1 MHIRDYLAALE
12 LVNEERRKLGLAA
25 LDHLPGGVP
34 GDARR
39 CVIANA
45 IPGSLVGRDRIAG
58 SARRRLPRDVRAF
71 VAAFDRSGRGGA
83 VDPGSLVQGGIEDDK
98 GCLVS
103 V

>member
-25 LDHLPGGVP
+25 LDHLPVGVP

-45 IPGSLVGRDRIAG
+45 IPGSMVGQDRIAG
-58 SARRRLPRDVRAF
+58 SARRRLPRHVRAF
-71 VAAFDRSGRGGA
+71 VAAFDESEGGGP
-83 VDPGSLVQGGIEDDK
+83 VDPGSLVRGGIEDDK
-98 GCLVS
+98 GCLVPA
-103 V
+103 